1 MSIVELRNQLTLCCV
16 APIDSADRSTLQR
29 LYCASASCLKTSFK
43 VGLNLNK
50 HCSVPGFAPRKQGFQ
65 IKTMSK
71 KERFRHCDVP
81 NCHTYTVRGLYL
93 IPEHPVRRQ
102 TWIDICKFGKVTNRL
117 LVCYKHFKQSDFKS
131 DIDYENI
138 GTCHFPCLNI
148 GAVPSL
154 HLSNS
159 ELEQESV
166 PDLNTECDIE
176 TKPHLSNNPITV
188 VSKYLRVLLSINFP
202 KDSTLKF

>member
-1 MSIVELRNQLTLCCV
+1 MSI
-16 APIDSADRSTLQR
+16 D
-29 LYCASASCLKTSFK
+29 
-43 VGLNLNK
+43 
-50 HCSVPGFAPRKQGFQ
+50 HW
-65 IKTMSK
+65 
-71 KERFRHCDVP
+71 ERFVVIHFVNVLDHSNIAMEKFV
-81 NCHTYTVRGLYL
+81 TVISY
-93 IPEHPVRRQ
+93 
-102 TWIDICKFGKVTNRL
+102 FL
-117 LVCYKHFKQSDFKS
+117 LFYFIFNISQEIFKQSDFKS